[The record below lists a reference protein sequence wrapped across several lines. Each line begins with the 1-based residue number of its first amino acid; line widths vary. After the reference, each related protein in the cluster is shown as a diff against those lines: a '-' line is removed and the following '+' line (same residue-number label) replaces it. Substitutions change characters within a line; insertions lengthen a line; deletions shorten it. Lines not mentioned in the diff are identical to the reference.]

1 MRHERRTARSLVPFG
16 LALLAGA
23 MLATSSTEAAQRKV
37 LIENFTM
44 IG

>member
-1 MRHERRTARSLVPFG
+1 MTRSLVPFS

-23 MLATSSTEAAQRKV
+23 MLATSPTEAAQRKV

-44 IG
+44 YG